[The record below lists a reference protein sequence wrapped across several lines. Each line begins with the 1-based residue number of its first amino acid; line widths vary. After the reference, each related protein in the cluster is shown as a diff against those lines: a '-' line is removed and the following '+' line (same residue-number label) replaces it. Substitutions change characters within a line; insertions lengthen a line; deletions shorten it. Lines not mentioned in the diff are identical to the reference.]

1 MLNASCPSCGAP
13 IAFVNK
19 ASLIAVCAHCGNS
32 VLREDINLRTLGVV
46 AELQDDGSVIELGT
60 SGAYRDRG
68 FRVVGRIQ
76 RSYARGFWNDW
87 FLAFDS
93 GEPGW
98 LSEAMGF
105 TSILFETVPDAP
117 VPPLEKMDLGRTVRI
132 RGETHWV
139 KSILQGECAG
149 VEGELPFRF
158 GGPTSGTFVDLAAE
172 RRRCATISYVG
183 SSVRT
188 LAGEYV
194 PFDALKLRDIRR
206 PENW

>member
-1 MLNASCPSCGAP
+1 MLSASCPSCGAP

-46 AELQDDGSVIELGT
+46 AELQDDGSVIQLGT
-60 SGAYRDRG
+60 SGWHRNRQ

-87 FLAFDS
+87 YLAFDS
-93 GEPGW
+93 GDPGW

-105 TSILFETVPDAP
+105 YSILLETVPDHP
-117 VPPLEKMDLGRTVRI
+117 VPAVEKIELGRVLRI
-132 RGETHWV
+132 RGESHFV
-139 KSILQGECAG
+139 KSILHGECAG
-149 VEGELPFRF
+149 VEGELPFESPGRT
-158 GGPTSGTFVDLAAE
+158 PGTFVDLAADLQ
-172 RRRCATISYVG
+172 RCATITYVG

-194 PFDALKLRDIRR
+194 PFDALKLQDIRR